1 MLTSSQ
7 DNMVKIL
14 PLLTEIS
21 KSKDKKKNEQPKTTD
36 MSELENEESAEKN
49 RKQKGVWLKILTPS
63 QVLSSLPISLA

>member
-1 MLTSSQ
+1 
-7 DNMVKIL
+7 MVKIL

-49 RKQKGVWLKILTPS
+49 RKQKGV
-63 QVLSSLPISLA
+63 